1 MANLPG
7 PGLTRG
13 AVLAVALALAGCDSP
28 FSSSGPEE
36 DLEEAR
42 RTWSG
47 QGIDSYTFKVS
58 QLCFCGPD
66 TQGTFAVVV
75 VRGSVASVTDV
86 ETGAPRTPNPFV
98 PLTVLALFAKVED
111 AIDRDADRL
120 DVRYDPRLGYPLEI
134 AIDFIERAIDDEVTY
149 TASDLRGIR

>member
-1 MANLPG
+1 MPNLPG

-13 AVLAVALALAGCDSP
+13 AVLAVALAGAGC
-28 FSSSGPEE
+28 
-36 DLEEAR
+36 
-42 RTWSG
+42 T
-47 QGIDSYTFKVS
+47 V
-58 QLCFCGPD
+58 
-66 TQGTFAVVV
+66 
-75 VRGSVASVTDV
+75 
-86 ETGAPRTPNPFV
+86 PRTPSPFV

-149 TASDLRGIR
+149 TAAELAAIR

>member
-7 PGLTRG
+7 AGPTRG
-13 AVLAVALALAGCDSP
+13 AVLAVALAFAGCDSP
-28 FSSSGPEE
+28 FSPSGPER

-42 RTWSG
+42 RTWSR
-47 QGIDSYTFKVS
+47 QGIASYTVEVS

-66 TQGTFAVVV
+66 THGTFAVVV
-75 VRGSVASVTDV
+75 EQGRVASVTDA
-86 ETGAPRTPNPFV
+86 ETGVPRTPNPFV

-149 TASDLRGIR
+149 TASDLAAK